1 MQRYFPKQIMKK
13 QLAALTDNLK
23 ALTDTIMNRIIKS
36 GILSIFIVLFAAACS
51 GPAQNAM
58 PPSATVVI
66 DTAELK
72 DPTYYDIYPGNVVAL
87 NNVDLNCEVSGFIT
101 GIFFQEGQQVRK
113 GQKLYEIEQSKYLAS
128 YSSAQAALKMA
139 QSNYEKTRKDAER
152 YKQLGDKGM
161 TTQQK
166 LEYSEADLITAE
178 SQVSVAKSNL
188 LRAQIDLQ
196 HATITAPF
204 DGTIGISLVKRG
216 AFVTA
221 GQTKLNTIS
230 SNDPVAIDFV
240 VNEKEI
246 TRFVGLENKKPSK
259 SDSLFTLALPDKSI
273 YPYSGKILFLDR
285 AVDMQTGTLKI
296 RLEFP
301 NPKRALKDGMSCNI
315 RVHNKYSDKVI
326 VIPNKAVTEQMG
338 EFFVYVVE
346 QDTARQHKVK
356 AGKVV
361 GKNIIILEGLTAG
374 DQFVVEGIQKLR
386 DGAAVQTGI
395 PQTEA
400 PKK

>member
-1 MQRYFPKQIMKK
+1 
-13 QLAALTDNLK
+13 
-23 ALTDTIMNRIIKS
+23 MNKIIKQ
-36 GILSIFIVLFAAACS
+36 GLLLTLIGLLAAACG
-51 GPAQNAM
+51 GPAQ
-58 PPSATVVI
+58 PPIPAAATVVI

-72 DPTYYDIYPGNVVAL
+72 NPTYHDIYPGNVVAL

-128 YSSAQAALKMA
+128 YSSAEASLKIAQA
-139 QSNYEKTRKDAER
+139 NYEKTRKDAER

-161 TTQQK
+161 TTQQR
-166 LEYSEADLITAE
+166 LEYSEADLSTAE
-178 SQVSVAKSNL
+178 SQVAVAKANVQ
-188 LRAQIDLQ
+188 RAQIDLN
-196 HATITAPF
+196 HATIIAPF

-230 SNDPVAIDFV
+230 SNDPIAIDFV

-246 TRFVGLENKKPSK
+246 TRFVSLENKKLSK
-259 SDSLFTLALPDKSI
+259 KDSLFTLALPDKSI
-273 YPYSGKILFLDR
+273 YPYPGKILFLDR

-301 NPKRALKDGMSCNI
+301 NPNRALKDGMSCNI
-315 RVHNKYSDKVI
+315 RVENKYSDKVI

-374 DQFVVEGIQKLR
+374 EKIVVEGIQKLR
-386 DGAAVQTGI
+386 DGVAVQSGAL
-395 PQTEA
+395 QATEA

>member
-1 MQRYFPKQIMKK
+1 
-13 QLAALTDNLK
+13 
-23 ALTDTIMNRIIKS
+23 MNIIIKQ
-36 GILSIFIVLFAAACS
+36 GVALILISLFAVACGDS
-51 GPAQNAM
+51 AQKTM
-58 PPSATVVI
+58 PPAPVVLI

-101 GIFFQEGQQVRK
+101 GIFFQEGQQIRM
-113 GQKLYEIEQSKYLAS
+113 GQKLYEIEQSKYQAAYSGAEAS
-128 YSSAQAALKMA
+128 LKIAQA
-139 QSNYEKTRKDAER
+139 NYEKTRKDAER

-161 TTQQK
+161 TTQQR

-178 SQVSVAKSNL
+178 SQITVAKSNL

-196 HATITAPF
+196 HAIIRAPF
-204 DGTIGISLVKRG
+204 DGTIGISLVKKG

-221 GQTKLNTIS
+221 GQTKLNTVS
-230 SNDPVAIDFV
+230 SNDPIAIDFV

-246 TRFVGLENKKPSK
+246 TRFTELENIKLLKT
-259 SDSLFTLALPDKSI
+259 DSSFTLALPNKSI
-273 YPYSGKILFLDR
+273 YPYPGKILFLDR

-296 RLEFP
+296 RLQFP
-301 NPKRALKDGMSCNI
+301 NPKRSLKDGMSCNI
-315 RVHNKYSDKVI
+315 RVKNKYSDKVI

-338 EFFVYVVE
+338 EYFVYVVE

-356 AGKVV
+356 IDKVV
-361 GKNIIILEGLTAG
+361 GKNIIILDGLTAG
-374 DQFVVEGIQKLR
+374 EKFVVEGIQKLR
-386 DGAAVQTGI
+386 DGVAVQTGA
-395 PQTEA
+395 PQTEV

>member
-1 MQRYFPKQIMKK
+1 MNKIIRQGIFP
-13 QLAALTDNLK
+13 
-23 ALTDTIMNRIIKS
+23 
-36 GILSIFIVLFAAACS
+36 ILISLFAVACG
-51 GPAQNAM
+51 GPAQNNV
-58 PPSATVVI
+58 PPAPGVVL

-72 DPTYYDIYPGNVVAL
+72 NPTYFDLYPGNVVAL

-101 GIFFQEGQQVRK
+101 GIYFQEGQQVRK
-113 GQKLYEIEQSKYLAS
+113 GQKLYEIEQSKYQAA
-128 YSSAQAALKMA
+128 YSSAEASVKIAQA
-139 QSNYEKTRKDAER
+139 NYEKTRKDAER

-161 TTQQK
+161 TTQQR
-166 LEYSEADLITAE
+166 LEYSEADLATAE
-178 SQVSVAKSNL
+178 SQIAVAKSNL
-188 LRAQIDLQ
+188 QRAQIDLQ

-221 GQTKLNTIS
+221 GQTKLNTVS
-230 SNDPVAIDFV
+230 SNNPIAIDFV

-246 TRFVGLENKKPSK
+246 TRFVGLENKKLSK
-259 SDSLFTLALPDKSI
+259 YDSLFTLALPDKSI
-273 YPYSGKILFLDR
+273 YPYPGKILFLDR

-301 NPKRALKDGMSCNI
+301 NPNRALKDGMSCNI
-315 RVHNKYSDKVI
+315 RVENKFSDKVI

-338 EFFVYVVE
+338 EYFVYVVE

-356 AGKVV
+356 IGKVV
-361 GKNIIILEGLTAG
+361 GKNLIILDGLTAG
-374 DQFVVEGIQKLR
+374 EKFVIEGIQKLR
-386 DGAAVQTGI
+386 DGVAVQTGA
-395 PQTEA
+395 PQAQA